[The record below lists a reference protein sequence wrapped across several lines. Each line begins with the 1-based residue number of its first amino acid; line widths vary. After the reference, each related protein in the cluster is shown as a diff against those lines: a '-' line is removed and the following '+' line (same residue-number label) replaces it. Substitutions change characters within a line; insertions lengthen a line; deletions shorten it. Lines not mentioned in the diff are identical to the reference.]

1 MLWRITPQHPATL
14 LAPRL
19 RHTSGIVCTEVQQ
32 GPRPSKGRLI
42 GSHRFRSHNEPGSNP
57 RRFGG
62 GVTVL
67 PFQCP
72 FSAFC
77 SPQSFRRPIDRPLSQ
92 LLSTVVQV
100 TPFHASFE
108 GSCPLQSWFSTATA
122 CFRRCHS
129 PRLSRESPYLPG
141 RILQISKIFDV
152 FLLRGDRMILRQALF
167 LWIGFISLGHS
178 CCLDSN
184 KGIEKFVKT
193 SLRILAIPPI
203 ARLRQI

>member
-1 MLWRITPQHPATL
+1 MLWRIIPQHPATL

-108 GSCPLQSWFSTATA
+108 GSCPLAILVFHSDGVLPKMPLSSPIPRVSIFTGENSANQQNFRCILTAWRSDDSEAGAFLVDWFHFPWSQLL
-122 CFRRCHS
+122 
-129 PRLSRESPYLPG
+129 PRFE
-141 RILQISKIFDV
+141 
-152 FLLRGDRMILRQALF
+152 
-167 LWIGFISLGHS
+167 
-178 CCLDSN
+178 
-184 KGIEKFVKT
+184 
-193 SLRILAIPPI
+193 
-203 ARLRQI
+203 